1 VRRTRLLVAFGV
13 LGTALILV
21 LLASL
26 AIGSEALS
34 PTAVIDALFRPDEA
48 TEPALNIMRKVRLPR
63 SAAAGLCGAAL
74 ALCGAQMQT
83 VFRNPLADPFVLGVT
98 SGAAFGVAIVVLV
111 AGTGSSLWIGGLDTV
126 GKLGISGA
134 AFVGALAV
142 TFVALAVSRRVRGTA
157 SILIVGLM
165 IGYLLAALVS
175 LLVAQADPIR
185 LKQYSTWGFGDFRA
199 VTNDELRIMAP
210 VVAAGLVMSLL
221 ASKSLNAFLLGERYA
236 ESMGVA
242 VRRDRF
248 LILLVASLLAGV
260 VTAFAGPIGFIGI
273 ASPHLARPLVR
284 TSDHRVLLP
293 AAAMIGSIMALVSAV
308 VAQSPGQ
315 EGVLPLNA
323 VTALL
328 GVPVVV
334 WVLVRRSRTEVI
346 T

>member
-1 VRRTRLLVAFGV
+1 MRRTRLVVVFGV
-13 LGTALILV
+13 LGLALTGA

-26 AIGSEALS
+26 WLGSESLS
-34 PTAVIDALFRPDEA
+34 PKAVIDALFRPDQA
-48 TEPALNIMRKVRLPR
+48 SDRALNIVRKVRLPR
-63 SAAAGLCGAAL
+63 TAAAGLCGAAL
-74 ALCGAQMQT
+74 ALSGVQMQT

-98 SGAAFGVAIVVLV
+98 SGASFGVAVVVLF
-111 AGTGSSLWIGGLDTV
+111 AGTGSSLWVGGLDAI
-126 GKLGISGA
+126 GQLGISGA
-134 AFVGALAV
+134 AFAGAMSV
-142 TFVALAVSRRVRGTA
+142 TVVALAVSRRVRGTA
-157 SILIVGLM
+157 SVLIVGLM
-165 IGYLLAALVS
+165 IGYLLAAMVS
-175 LLVAQADPIR
+175 LLVAQADPLR
-185 LKQYSTWGFGDFRA
+185 LKQYSTWGFGSFRA
-199 VTNDELRIMAP
+199 ITNDELRILGP
-210 VVAAGLVMSLL
+210 VVVVGLVMSLL

-242 VRRDRF
+242 VRRDRL
-248 LILLVASLLAGV
+248 LILLVTSLLAGV
-260 VTAFAGPIGFIGI
+260 VTAFAGPIAFIGV

-293 AAAMIGSIMALVSAV
+293 AAAIIGAIMALVSEI

-334 WVLVRRSRTEVI
+334 WVLVRRSRTELI

>member
-1 VRRTRLLVAFGV
+1 MRRTRLLVAFGV

-34 PTAVIDALFRPDEA
+34 PTAVIDALFRPDES

>member
-1 VRRTRLLVAFGV
+1 MVAFVV
-13 LGTALILV
+13 LAAVLAV
-21 LLASL
+21 ALLASL
-26 AIGSEALS
+26 ALGSESLS
-34 PTAVIDALFRPDEA
+34 PKAVVDALFRPDDA
-48 TEPALNIMRKVRLPR
+48 TERALNVVRKVRLPR

-98 SGAAFGVAIVVLV
+98 SGASFGVAIVVLV
-111 AGTGSSLWIGGLDTV
+111 AGTGSSVWIGGLDTV

-134 AFVGALAV
+134 AFIGATSV
-142 TFVALAVSRRVRGTA
+142 TFIALAVSRRVRGTA

-175 LLVAQADPIR
+175 LVVAQADPIR
-185 LKQYSTWGFGDFRA
+185 LKQYSTWGFGSFRA

-210 VVAAGLVMSLL
+210 VVAAGVVMSLL

-260 VTAFAGPIGFIGI
+260 VTAFAGPVGFIGV

-293 AAAMIGSIMALVSAV
+293 AAAMIGSIMALVSEV

-315 EGVLPLNA
+315 EGVRPLNA

>member
-1 VRRTRLLVAFGV
+1 
-13 LGTALILV
+13 
-21 LLASL
+21 
-26 AIGSEALS
+26 
-34 PTAVIDALFRPDEA
+34 
-48 TEPALNIMRKVRLPR
+48 
-63 SAAAGLCGAAL
+63 
-74 ALCGAQMQT
+74 
-83 VFRNPLADPFVLGVT
+83 
-98 SGAAFGVAIVVLV
+98 
-111 AGTGSSLWIGGLDTV
+111 
-126 GKLGISGA
+126 
-134 AFVGALAV
+134 
-142 TFVALAVSRRVRGTA
+142 
-157 SILIVGLM
+157 
-165 IGYLLAALVS
+165 
-175 LLVAQADPIR
+175 LVAQADPIR